1 VFLDLDGTLAP
12 IAARPDMVGP
22 DSRRNAL
29 LGELS
34 RALDGRVAII
44 SGRAILEVD
53 RILDGC
59 VACVAGLHGLER
71 RGPGGGVQTAEVHSG
86 LAAALPAA
94 RAFAA
99 DYPAMLVE
107 DKKLAIALH
116 YREAP
121 ETAAQAVDFA
131 RRLAWMTGLKLQEG
145 QMVVELRSPGDDKGD
160 MVRAFMAED
169 PFKGHRPLFI
179 GDDLTDEDGFAAA
192 AKLDGYG
199 VLVGSPRQSLA
210 TGRLP
215 DVDAVLDWLQDAI
228 ETGGFRLPA
237 FQ

>member
-1 VFLDLDGTLAP
+1 MTDASAQTPGEREQARQRATAVLD
-12 IAARPDMVGP
+12 
-22 DSRRNAL
+22 
-29 LGELS
+29 
-34 RALDGRVAII
+34 RV
-44 SGRAILEVD
+44 R
-53 RILDGC
+53 
-59 VACVAGLHGLER
+59 
-71 RGPGGGVQTAEVHSG
+71 
-86 LAAALPAA
+86 
-94 RAFAA
+94 F
-99 DYPAMLVE
+99 
-107 DKKLAIALH
+107 
-116 YREAP
+116 
-121 ETAAQAVDFA
+121 
-131 RRLAWMTGLKLQEG
+131 
-145 QMVVELRSPGDDKGD
+145 DDKGD